1 MLDTTVHAC
10 RNFNSAVFAAP
21 SRENGV
27 LRDITP
33 PTIPMIKNLA
43 KTAFAAV
50 LLWTATPAAL
60 NAAPETRA
68 SDLQAVTAQIE
79 QTMTALYLTGDEETI
94 ARSLHEQYAILLPE
108 GERLVTYT
116 RQAILDGIKQ
126 SKQAGK
132 YPIFPGASFVID
144 EVEVTGDTAMAH
156 VRFFQNGTH
165 TCSDFILLYRF
176 SGGWK
181 WVSLTSHH
189 HAPLQRS

>member
-1 MLDTTVHAC
+1 
-10 RNFNSAVFAAP
+10 
-21 SRENGV
+21 
-27 LRDITP
+27 
-33 PTIPMIKNLA
+33 MIKNLA

-60 NAAPETRA
+60 NAAPETRV

-94 ARSLHEQYAILLPE
+94 ARSLHEQYAVLLPE

-176 SGGWK
+176 PSGWK
-181 WVSLTSHH
+181 WAALTSHH

>member
-60 NAAPETRA
+60 NAAPETRV

>member
-10 RNFNSAVFAAP
+10 RNFNSAVFAAT
-21 SRENGV
+21 SRENGA
-27 LRDITP
+27 LRDNAP

-94 ARSLHEQYAILLPE
+94 ARSLHEQYAVLLPE

-176 SGGWK
+176 PSGWK
-181 WVSLTSHH
+181 WAALTSHH